1 MGCCGCERKS
11 KKNIIRAEE
20 QVQTERE
27 TCQRDKDMKRS
38 SVEER
43 ERVKVNEKGKKM
55 ILTKTEEREKKKDG
69 VRFCSAPITESKYIF
84 RLDFFVRACFLFRQ

>member
-1 MGCCGCERKS
+1 
-11 KKNIIRAEE
+11 
-20 QVQTERE
+20 
-27 TCQRDKDMKRS
+27 
-38 SVEER
+38 
-43 ERVKVNEKGKKM
+43 M